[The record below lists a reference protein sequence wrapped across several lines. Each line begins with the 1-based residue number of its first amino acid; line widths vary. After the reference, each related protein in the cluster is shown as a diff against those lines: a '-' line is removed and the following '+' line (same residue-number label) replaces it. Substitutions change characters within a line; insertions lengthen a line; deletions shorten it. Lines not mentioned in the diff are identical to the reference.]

1 MLSENEKAARRLFFV
16 ANGKTPE
23 DEALDSA
30 KATGKAML
38 VMLVIGCIVGLF
50 CLLG

>member
-1 MLSENEKAARRLFFV
+1 LEKAARRLFFV

-38 VMLVIGCIVGLF
+38 VIGCIVGLF